1 MYFIAKTTTWLS
13 GVVCLTVLGLS
24 IYPGWLQDLL
34 YWSIILGLFASPI
47 LVGILAFFLFTQY
60 RRGIF
65 RTSRVPKFYA
75 IVTLVRSSSK
85 CSVIGAS
92 VAILARRSKQANLHD
107 SSMQTNAARS
117 RRNPPGRYK
126 FAMTA
131 LSMLLTTYTILKLYL
146 PRRFAFAACRGSFQ
160 QIVDEGVED
169 EFEFNQSIG
178 PYKINDCFVDERGGT
193 FFRVHSGGD
202 GIGPDIMSYGFCY
215 KPNRH
220 GTPFGAS
227 GYRTY
232 PLGEGWYW
240 FQASDD
246 FF

>member
-1 MYFIAKTTTWLS
+1 MYFIAKTTTWLN

-60 RRGIF
+60 RRGNF
-65 RTSRVPKFYA
+65 RVKRVAWNCA
-75 IVTLVRSSSK
+75 IVTL
-85 CSVIGAS
+85 
-92 VAILARRSKQANLHD
+92 
-107 SSMQTNAARS
+107 
-117 RRNPPGRYK
+117 
-126 FAMTA
+126 
-131 LSMLLTTYTILKLYL
+131 SMLFTTYVILKLYV

-169 EFEFNQSIG
+169 GFECNQSIG
-178 PYKINDCFVDERGGT
+178 PFKINDCLVDERGGT

-202 GIGPDIMSYGFCY
+202 GVGPDIMSYGFCY

-232 PLGEGWYW
+232 PLGEGWY
-240 FQASDD
+240 
-246 FF
+246 